1 MSPAVRH
8 DAPSRAGVG
17 ERVRLKLL
25 TFNVHNLGHAD
36 NADERTYRAKMDFLV
51 DVLTRLG
58 PDVAVID
65 EVREAASFDELAD
78 RLGTYPYR
86 FLGDAPPA
94 NRRIQIG
101 ILSRLPILEQGSWRE
116 FPAILAGAGGGP
128 ARTTEPAMGRALP
141 ALSFRRVMPWLRL
154 EMPNA
159 ETLMV
164 VAVHLKS
171 RRAAAEEIPDTEP
184 PRRRRLLGR
193 ALSNLIR
200 IAEAAGLRCLLDEA
214 MDRKTADHYA
224 VLGDFNDTPSS
235 TALSLVMGLE
245 DEEGSE
251 LVQSEERRLLATSWR
266 LPPDRAFSYVGRGQR
281 HLFDHILVSQRLSLG
296 QVACG
301 VESQL
306 LEAERRRHSDHAEGY
321 PRSDHAPVW
330 AAFEL
335 PARA

>member
-1 MSPAVRH
+1 MTA
-8 DAPSRAGVG
+8 
-17 ERVRLKLL
+17 RVRFKLL
-25 TFNVHNLGHAD
+25 SFNVHNLGRAD
-36 NADERTYRAKMDFLV
+36 NADERTFRAKVDYLV
-51 DVLTRLG
+51 DVLARLD

-65 EVREAASFDELAD
+65 EVREPESFDYLAD
-78 RLGTYPYR
+78 RLGTYPNR

-94 NRRIQIG
+94 NRRIQTG
-101 ILSRLPILEQGSWRE
+101 ILSRLPMLEQGQWRE
-116 FPAILAGAGGGP
+116 FPA
-128 ARTTEPAMGRALP
+128 ALP
-141 ALSFRRVMPWLRL
+141 GPGEGTVRLSFRRPMPWTRL
-154 EMPNA
+154 ELPSG
-159 ETLMV
+159 ETLFV

-171 RRAAAEEIPDTEP
+171 RRAAAEETAETES

-200 IAEAAGLRCLLDEA
+200 IAEAAGLRSLLDDA

-224 VLGDFNDTPSS
+224 VLGDFNDAPGS

-251 LVQSEERRLLATSWR
+251 LQQSEERRLFQALWR
-266 LPPDRAFSYVGRGQR
+266 VPLDRAFSYVGRGQR

-296 QVACG
+296 QVAAG

-306 LEAERRRHSDHAEGY
+306 LEAERRQHSDHPEGY

-335 PARA
+335 AV

>member
-1 MSPAVRH
+1 MEQLPYPAPAEGDSVTARI
-8 DAPSRAGVG
+8 RF
-17 ERVRLKLL
+17 KLL
-25 TFNVHNLGHAD
+25 TFNVHNLGRAD
-36 NADERTYRAKMDFLV
+36 NSDNRTYRSKVEYLA
-51 DVLTRLG
+51 DVVGRLDA
-58 PDVAVID
+58 DVAVID
-65 EVREAASFDELAD
+65 EVREPESFDELAD
-78 RLGTYPYR
+78 RLGAYPHR

-94 NRRIQIG
+94 RRRIQIG
-101 ILSRLPILEQGSWRE
+101 ILSRLPVLEQGQWRE
-116 FPAILAGAGGGP
+116 FPA
-128 ARTTEPAMGRALP
+128 ALP
-141 ALSFRRVMPWLRL
+141 GPDGESLRLGFRRMMPWLRL
-154 EMPNA
+154 ELPNG
-159 ETLMV
+159 ETLLV

-171 RRAAAEEIPDTEP
+171 RRAAVEEIPDTEP

-214 MDRKTADHYA
+214 MDRKTADHYV

-251 LVQSEERRLLATSWR
+251 LVQSEERRLFQSSWR
-266 LPPDRAFSYVGRGQR
+266 VPPERAFSYVGRGQR

-296 QVACG
+296 LVAAG

-306 LEAERRRHSDHAEGY
+306 LEAERRLHSDHPEGY

-335 PARA
+335 PTRA